1 MPSGWG
7 HCPRPPPILHG
18 RAVGPAVSAPEPSDC
33 ARDPLHLIGE
43 IQPLGAL
50 VAVAADDHRI
60 TACSANVES
69 HLGVPP
75 EALLAAPAAEIFGDR
90 WAFLASL
97 AQDSGR
103 CRIGELARDES
114 APLTVVGHRRDEHYI
129 LEFEAELS
137 VPPSW
142 WDEPARLRY
151 LERLART
158 TDRAGIARLLADT
171 VAGAIDYDRVMIYR
185 FLEDWDGEVIEQR
198 CRSGVEGFLG
208 LRFPAGDI
216 PANARQLYTLN
227 WQRLIADTEAVNV
240 PVRAAAGHET
250 PLDLSFS
257 ILRAV
262 HPVHVQYLR
271 NMGVRGSLSLSLVV
285 DGALWGLVTCHHQSP
300 KALNAHER
308 LALEEMARL
317 ASLHLGN
324 LLHLEAETRLSVL
337 RERLAVID
345 QALDPS
351 AVDPARALG
360 AQLGRVRDLLDADG
374 LWLAVDGVA
383 FHRGGLPDTEELAAL
398 DRWLAT
404 RADDGRAH
412 VDVVPPE
419 LRHHD
424 SLVKHAAA
432 ALRLDLGEDAC
443 LLAVREEAVQE
454 VAWAGHQDCGEGN
467 GGERKTLTPR
477 QSFAAWRDKVR
488 FHGRPWE
495 PPVLEIAA
503 SLRLQLIDY
512 LRAARDKERAY
523 SDPLTGLANRYAFDE
538 GIAAAVAA
546 CRGRE
551 TCFALHLVDLDRFK
565 PVNDT
570 YGHAAGDNVLR
581 TLADRLLGLARRE
594 DLVARLGGDEFAVLQ
609 RDITGAEGAAALA
622 ERIVTAM
629 ARPITLPRREVKV
642 GASMGVAVFPDDAT
656 TAELLRERAD
666 TALYAVKGHGRGTYR
681 RYGDG

>member
-1 MPSGWG
+1 MSVPDF
-7 HCPRPPPILHG
+7 
-18 RAVGPAVSAPEPSDC
+18 SDC
-33 ARDPLHLIGE
+33 AQDALHFIGE

-50 VAVAADDHRI
+50 VAVAVDDGRV
-60 TACSANVES
+60 TACSANVGPL
-69 HLGVPP
+69 LGRSP

-90 WAFLASL
+90 WPFLASL

-103 CRIGELARDES
+103 CRIGDLPRDDGGS
-114 APLTVVGHRRDEHYI
+114 LTVVGHRRDAHYL
-129 LEFEAELS
+129 LEFEPELS
-137 VPPSW
+137 APPSW
-142 WDEPARLRY
+142 WDEPARIRY
-151 LERLART
+151 IERLTRT

-171 VAGAIDYDRVMIYR
+171 VAGATGYDRVMIYR
-185 FLEDWDGEVIEQR
+185 FLDGWDGEVIEQR

-216 PANARQLYTLN
+216 PANARALYTLN
-227 WQRLIADTEAVNV
+227 WQRIIADTEAANV
-240 PVRAAAGHET
+240 PVRAADGDEA

-285 DGALWGLVTCHHQSP
+285 DGTLWGMVTCHHLAP

-317 ASLHLGN
+317 ASLHLSN
-324 LLHLEAETRLSVL
+324 LLHLEAETRLSAL

-351 AVDPARALG
+351 ADDPARALA

-374 LWLAVDGVA
+374 LWFTVDGVT
-383 FHRGGLPDTEELAAL
+383 FRRGGLPDPEELAAL
-398 DRWLAT
+398 DRWLAV
-404 RADDGRAH
+404 RADEGYAH
-412 VDVVPPE
+412 VDTVPAE
-419 LRHHD
+419 LRHHE

-432 ALRLDLGEDAC
+432 ALRLDLGEDAY
-443 LLAVREEAVQE
+443 LLAVREEVVQE
-454 VAWAGHQDCGEGN
+454 VAWAGHQDCGDGD
-467 GGERKTLTPR
+467 GAPRQVLSPR

-488 FHGRPWE
+488 FQGRPWK

-503 SLRLQLIDY
+503 SLRLHLIDY

-538 GIAAAVAA
+538 GIAAGVAA
-546 CRGRE
+546 CRSE
-551 TCFALHLVDLDRFK
+551 EHCFALHLVDLDRFK

-609 RDITGAEGAAALA
+609 RDITGAEDAVALA
-622 ERIVTAM
+622 ERIVAAM
-629 ARPITLPRREVKV
+629 ARPVTLPRGEVTV
-642 GASMGVAVFPDDAT
+642 GASVGVAVFPDDAA

-666 TALYAVKGHGRGTYR
+666 TALYAVKGGGRGTYS
-681 RYGDG
+681 RYDDG

>member
-1 MPSGWG
+1 MSAGGDRARSPPE
-7 HCPRPPPILHG
+7 PRD
-18 RAVGPAVSAPEPSDC
+18 RAVGPAVSVPDFSDC

-50 VAVAADDHRI
+50 VAVAVDGHRV
-60 TACSANVES
+60 TACSANVEAL
-69 HLGVPP
+69 LGVPP
-75 EALLAAPAAEIFGDR
+75 EALLTAPAADIFGDR
-90 WAFLASL
+90 WPFLASL
-97 AQDSGR
+97 AQESGR
-103 CRIGELARDES
+103 CRIGDLSRDDG
-114 APLTVVGHRRDEHYI
+114 APLTVVGHRRDEYYI
-129 LEFEAELS
+129 LEFEPELS
-137 VPPSW
+137 ATPSW
-142 WDEPARLRY
+142 WDEPARIRY
-151 LERLART
+151 IERLART
-158 TDRAGIARLLADT
+158 TDRAGIVRLLADT
-171 VAGAIDYDRVMIYR
+171 VAGAVDYDRVMIYR

-216 PANARQLYTLN
+216 PPNARALYTLN
-227 WQRLIADTEAVNV
+227 WQRIFADTEAANV
-240 PVRAAAGHET
+240 PVRAAAGDET

-285 DGALWGLVTCHHQSP
+285 DSALWGLVTCHHLGP

-337 RERLAVID
+337 RERLAVMD
-345 QALDPS
+345 QALDP
-351 AVDPARALG
+351 AADDPVRTVAS
-360 AQLGRVRDLLDADG
+360 QLARVRDLLDADG
-374 LWLAVDGVA
+374 LWLYIDGAEFRVGA
-383 FHRGGLPDTEELAAL
+383 LPEKEELAIL
-398 DRWLAT
+398 DRWLAGRT
-404 RADDGRAH
+404 DDGIAH
-412 VDVVPPE
+412 ADFVAPE
-419 LRHHD
+419 LRDHVT
-424 SLVKHAAA
+424 LVSHAAG
-432 ALRLDLGEDAC
+432 ALRLDLGDNAR

-454 VAWAGHQDCGEGN
+454 VEWAGRQQCVNGPGSEG
-467 GGERKTLTPR
+467 RALTPR
-477 QSFAAWRDKVR
+477 RSFDAWRAKVR
-488 FHGRPWE
+488 FQARSWE
-495 PPVLEIAA
+495 TPVLEIAE

-546 CRGRE
+546 CRGSE
-551 TCFALHLVDLDRFK
+551 ACFALHLVDFDRFK

-581 TLADRLLGLARRE
+581 TLSDRLLGLARRQ

-609 RDITGAEGAAALA
+609 RDIVDAGDAVTLAA
-622 ERIVTAM
+622 RIVTAM
-629 ARPITLPRREVKV
+629 ARPITLPRGEVTV
-642 GASMGVAVFPDDAT
+642 GASVGVAVFPEDAT
-656 TAELLRERAD
+656 TAESLRERAD
-666 TALYAVKGHGRGTYR
+666 AALYAVKGHGRGTYR
-681 RYGDG
+681 RHGDG